1 MSWIQ
6 KLHETYEQCKGREPL
21 GTERLMPI
29 SHTPQQAHIEITL
42 DGDGNFKGARI
53 VQKEETVIPATEKS
67 AGRTGKTPPP
77 HPLCDKVQ
85 YCAADYPEYGGR
97 KPSFFKEY
105 EEQLGKWCDS
115 EFSHPKAKAVLAYIR
130 KGCVVADL
138 VKEKILHVDSE
149 GKLLTRWIGADQAPD
164 LFRLLTAKAGERD
177 QGDAFI
183 RWHVR
188 EANNSCTAVW
198 EDTSLQE
205 AWAKF
210 DASTKQLMGVCMVTG
225 NDNAALAMSHPKR
238 IRHAVDGAK
247 LISAND
253 ASGYT
258 FRGRFTDDTGQQ
270 ACGVSYEVTQ
280 KAHNALRW
288 LIHRQAYRN
297 EEQVI
302 VTWAVAGKPVPDPFK
317 DSLSLFLSSEE
328 ITAPAEE
335 PEQADVGDA
344 GQAFA
349 LRLKK
354 AIAGYRAQIEP
365 TEGIVVMGLDS
376 ATPGRMAITFYRE
389 LLGSEFLDRIQA
401 WHEKYAWPQN
411 FGKESRFVGTP
422 APRDIAEAAFGQR
435 LDDKLRKTTVER
447 LLPCIIDDRPIPR
460 DLVESVV
467 RRTCNRASFKRDK
480 NGKQWEWEKSMGIAC
495 SLFKGFFK
503 DKETYQM
510 TLETNRTS
518 RDYLYG
524 RLLAIADSIE
534 GYALTLVDEG
544 RETAAARLM
553 QRFADRPFSTWRNI
567 ELSLSPYKSRLRS
580 SEKTAAFLGRR
591 EKLLD
596 EVLCAFQGD
605 DFSKEKDRP
614 LSGEFL
620 LGYHC
625 QRHELRRRKD
635 GDVHAPEVDD
645 TTTDSQSI

>member
-21 GTERLMPI
+21 GAERLMPI

-42 DGDGNFKGARI
+42 GADGNFKGARI

-67 AGRTGKTPPP
+67 AGRTGKSPPP

-105 EEQLGKWCDS
+105 EAQLGRWCES

-130 KGCVVADL
+130 KGSVVADL
-138 VKEKILHVDSE
+138 VREKILYIDST
-149 GKLLTRWIGADQAPD
+149 GNLLTRWTGENQTPD

-188 EANNSCTAVW
+188 EANNPCTAVW

-210 DASTKQLMGVCMVTG
+210 DASTKELMGVCMVTG
-225 NDNAALAMSHPKR
+225 NDKAALAMSHPKR
-238 IRHAVDGAK
+238 IRHAGDGAK

-270 ACGVSYEVTQ
+270 ACGVSYEATQ

-328 ITAPAEE
+328 ITAPAAE
-335 PEQADVGDA
+335 PEPTDAGDA

-354 AIAGYRAQIEP
+354 AIAGYRAQLDP

-376 ATPGRMAITFYRE
+376 ATPGRMAIAFYRE
-389 LLGSEFLDRIQA
+389 LLGPEFLDRIQA

-411 FGKESRFVGTP
+411 FGKESKFVGTP

-480 NGKQWEWEKSMGIAC
+480 NGKQWEWEKNLGIAC
-495 SLFKGFFK
+495 SLFKGFLK

-510 TLETNRTS
+510 TLETDRTS

-524 RLLAIADSIE
+524 RLLAIAEHIE
-534 GYALTLVDEG
+534 GRALYVGGETRDT
-544 RETAAARLM
+544 TAAKLM
-553 QRFADRPFSTWRNI
+553 QRFADRPASTWRII
-567 ELSLSPYKSRLRS
+567 EPTLKPYISRLRAKRPS
-580 SEKTAAFLGRR
+580 FMYEMN
-591 EKLLD
+591 KLLD
-596 EVLCAFQGD
+596 EIIPSFVGN
-605 DFSKEKDRP
+605 DFLNDRK

-625 QRHELRRRKD
+625 QRQVLNPPKGATSASDEET
-635 GDVHAPEVDD
+635 PSE
-645 TTTDSQSI
+645 

>member
-42 DGDGNFKGARI
+42 DADGNFKGARI

-67 AGRTGKTPPP
+67 AGRTGKSPPP

-105 EEQLGKWCDS
+105 EAQLGRWCES

-130 KGCVVADL
+130 KGSVVDDL
-138 VKEKILHVDSE
+138 VREKTLHIDST
-149 GKLLTRWIGADQAPD
+149 GNLLTRWTGENQTPD

-188 EANNSCTAVW
+188 EANNPCTAVW

-210 DASTKQLMGVCMVTG
+210 DASTKELMGVCMVTG
-225 NDNAALAMSHPKR
+225 NDKAALAMSHPKR
-238 IRHAVDGAK
+238 IRHAGDGAK

-258 FRGRFTDDTGQQ
+258 FRGRFTDDTGLQ
-270 ACGVSYEVTQ
+270 ACGVGYAVTQ

-288 LIHRQAYRN
+288 LINRQAYRN

-302 VTWAVAGKPVPDPFK
+302 VTWAVSGKPLPDPFK
-317 DSLSLFLSSEE
+317 DSLSLFLGSEE
-328 ITAPAEE
+328 AT
-335 PEQADVGDA
+335 QAMTENILPDAGDA

-354 AIAGYRAQIEP
+354 AIAGYRAQLNP
-365 TEGIVVMGLDS
+365 TEDIVVIGLDS

-411 FGKESRFVGTP
+411 FGKESKFVGTP

-435 LDDKLRKTTVER
+435 LDDKLRKPTVER
-447 LLPCIIDDRPIPR
+447 LLPCIIDGRPIPR

-480 NGKQWEWEKSMGIAC
+480 NGKQWEWEKNLGIAC

-510 TLETNRTS
+510 TLETDRTS

-524 RLLAIADSIE
+524 RLLAIAEHIE
-534 GYALTLVDEG
+534 GRALYVGGETRDT
-544 RETAAARLM
+544 TAAKLM
-553 QRFADRPFSTWRNI
+553 QRFADRPASTWRII
-567 ELSLSPYKSRLRS
+567 EPALKPYISRLRAKRPS
-580 SEKTAAFLGRR
+580 FMHEMN
-591 EKLLD
+591 KLLD
-596 EVLCAFQGD
+596 EIIPSFVGN
-605 DFSKEKDRP
+605 DFLNDRK

-625 QRHELRRRKD
+625 QRQVLNPPKVGASASDEET
-635 GDVHAPEVDD
+635 PSE
-645 TTTDSQSI
+645 

>member
-1 MSWIQ
+1 MQRNWGADMSWIQ

-21 GTERLMPI
+21 GAERLMPI

-42 DGDGNFKGARI
+42 GADGNFKGARI

-67 AGRTGKTPPP
+67 AGRTGKSPPP

-105 EEQLGKWCDS
+105 EAQLGRWCES

-130 KGCVVADL
+130 KGSVVADL
-138 VKEKILHVDSE
+138 VREKILYIDST
-149 GKLLTRWIGADQAPD
+149 GNLLTRWTGENQTPD

-188 EANNSCTAVW
+188 EANNPCTAVW

-210 DASTKQLMGVCMVTG
+210 DASTKELMGVCMVTG
-225 NDNAALAMSHPKR
+225 NDKAALAMSHPKR
-238 IRHAVDGAK
+238 IRHAGDGAK

-270 ACGVSYEVTQ
+270 ACGVSYEATQ

-328 ITAPAEE
+328 ITAPAAE
-335 PEQADVGDA
+335 PEPTDAGDA

-354 AIAGYRAQIEP
+354 AIAGYRAQLDP

-376 ATPGRMAITFYRE
+376 ATPGRMAIAFYRE
-389 LLGSEFLDRIQA
+389 LLGPEFLDRIQA

-411 FGKESRFVGTP
+411 FGKESKFVGTP

-480 NGKQWEWEKSMGIAC
+480 NGKQWEWEKNLGIAC
-495 SLFKGFFK
+495 SLFKGFLK

-510 TLETNRTS
+510 TLETDRTS

-524 RLLAIADSIE
+524 RLLAIAEHIE
-534 GYALTLVDEG
+534 GRALYVGGETRDT
-544 RETAAARLM
+544 TAAKLM
-553 QRFADRPFSTWRNI
+553 QRFADRPASTWRII
-567 ELSLSPYKSRLRS
+567 EPTLKPYISRLRAKRPS
-580 SEKTAAFLGRR
+580 FMYEMN
-591 EKLLD
+591 KLLD
-596 EVLCAFQGD
+596 EIIPSFVGN
-605 DFSKEKDRP
+605 DFLNDRK

-625 QRHELRRRKD
+625 QRQVLNPPKGATSASDEET
-635 GDVHAPEVDD
+635 PSE
-645 TTTDSQSI
+645 